1 MHKASK
7 KETNMFNNVS
17 TTIDPTHY
25 VPVVINLPAYDDSN
39 NLGQIS
45 VLVSSVLLSAA
56 GFLTMLIGSLNKSRC
71 VKMSCGCTQC
81 TRSVLDDPV
90 V

>member
-1 MHKASK
+1 
-7 KETNMFNNVS
+7 MFNNVS
-17 TTIDPTHY
+17 STIDPTHY
-25 VPVVINLPAYDDSN
+25 VPVVINLPTHDDSN

-71 VKMSCGCTQC
+71 VKMSCGCSEC
-81 TRSVLDDPV
+81 TRAVLDDPV

>member
-1 MHKASK
+1 ML
-7 KETNMFNNVS
+7 NNVS
-17 TTIDPTHY
+17 TTIDTTHY
-25 VPVVINLPAYDDSN
+25 VPVVINLPTYDDSN

-71 VKMSCGCTQC
+71 VKLSLCGCSEC
-81 TRSVLDDPV
+81 TRDVLDDPV

>member
-1 MHKASK
+1 ML
-7 KETNMFNNVS
+7 NNVS
-17 TTIDPTHY
+17 TTIDTTHY
-25 VPVVINLPAYDDSN
+25 VPVVINLPTYDDSN

-56 GFLTMLIGSLNKSRC
+56 GFLTMLIGSLSKSRC
-71 VKMSCGCTQC
+71 VKLSCGCSQC